1 MRAVTI
7 KSNEIMWCLLFD
19 NEYLLLGNDILSSG
33 ENCGSDVGGLV
44 RGKTEGNIA
53 VALPALRN
61 TKLVWWQVFAQMVR
75 GRASENFGPQSLF
88 LAVSGLRQFY
98 THKDREPTED
108 KNSPP
113 NNIIF

>member
-1 MRAVTI
+1 
-7 KSNEIMWCLLFD
+7 MWCLLFD

-61 TKLVWWQVFAQMVR
+61 KKLVWWQVFAQMIRV
-75 GRASENFGPQSLF
+75 RASEKFW
-88 LAVSGLRQFY
+88 
-98 THKDREPTED
+98 TTI
-108 KNSPP
+108 
-113 NNIIF
+113 IIFSCVWSETVLYPQGP